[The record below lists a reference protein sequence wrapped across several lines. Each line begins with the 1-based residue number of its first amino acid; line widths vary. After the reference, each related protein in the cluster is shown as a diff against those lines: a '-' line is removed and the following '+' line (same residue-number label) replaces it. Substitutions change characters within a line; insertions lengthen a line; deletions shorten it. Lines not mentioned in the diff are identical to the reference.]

1 MTVVRISDLNE
12 KVSAFGHEKGG
23 GNGMKWK

>member
-1 MTVVRISDLNE
+1 VVRISDLNE

-23 GNGMKWK
+23 GNGMK

>member
-23 GNGMKWK
+23 GNGMK

>member
-1 MTVVRISDLNE
+1 VRISDLNE

-23 GNGMKWK
+23 GNGMK